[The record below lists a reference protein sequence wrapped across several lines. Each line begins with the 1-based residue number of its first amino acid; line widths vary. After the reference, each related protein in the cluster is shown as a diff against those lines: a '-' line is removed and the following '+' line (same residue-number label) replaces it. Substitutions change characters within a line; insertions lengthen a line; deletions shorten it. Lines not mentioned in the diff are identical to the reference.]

1 MRQAD
6 HEADVA
12 DLYADGFDPV
22 LIGGCEWAIA

>member
-12 DLYADGFDPV
+12 DLNADGFDPV